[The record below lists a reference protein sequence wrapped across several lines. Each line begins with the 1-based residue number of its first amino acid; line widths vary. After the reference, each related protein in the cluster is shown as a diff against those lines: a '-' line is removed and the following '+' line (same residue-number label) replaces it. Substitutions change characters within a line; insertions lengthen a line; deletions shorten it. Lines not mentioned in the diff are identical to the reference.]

1 MYAQI
6 NNERMAGEQIKK
18 NSNKHSNLNTSSN
31 KNNRNENKNIESNQN
46 CEDNN
51 IENVLI
57 YS

>member
-18 NSNKHSNLNTSSN
+18 NTNKRSNLNTSSN
-31 KNNRNENKNIESNQN
+31 NNKRNENKNIKNNQN
-46 CEDNN
+46 CEDND

-57 YS
+57 NP